1 MSLAD
6 RLERSRFASSSSD
19 LDPARF
25 EIHRTSVRGFEQ
37 AFVHERSGNGVA
49 LLCVHGWPESKRIFW
64 KVIQPLVAAG
74 FDVIVPDLR
83 GFGD

>member
-1 MSLAD
+1 MSLSD
-6 RLERSRFASSSSD
+6 RLHRARYAPSSSD

-37 AFVHERSGNGVA
+37 AFVHERFRGGNGVA

-64 KVIQPLVAAG
+64 KV
-74 FDVIVPDLR
+74 
-83 GFGD
+83 